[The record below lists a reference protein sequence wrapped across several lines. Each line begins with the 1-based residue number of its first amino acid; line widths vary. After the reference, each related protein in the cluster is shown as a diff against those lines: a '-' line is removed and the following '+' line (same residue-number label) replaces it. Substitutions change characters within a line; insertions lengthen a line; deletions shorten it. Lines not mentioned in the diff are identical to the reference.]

1 MTMKLDH
8 ATIVAQDYEA
18 VRRFFVDIA
27 GMSVGPR
34 PPFGVDGYWL
44 YLDDAPV
51 VHLIAANPAL
61 AAPSG
66 GSPASRIDH
75 IALRVGALA
84 EWQALLGRLEENAID
99 YAEADVPLSGEKQVF
114 VRIAPGV
121 VVEFVTAVF
130 K

>member
-1 MTMKLDH
+1 MKLDH
-8 ATIVAQDYEA
+8 ATIVAQDCQA

-27 GMSVGPR
+27 GMTVGPR

-44 YLDDAPV
+44 YLEGAPV
-51 VHLIAANPAL
+51 IHLIASDPAL

-66 GSPASRIDH
+66 PTASRIDH
-75 IALRVGALA
+75 VALRVGAVD
-84 EWQALLGRLEENAID
+84 EWHSLLGRLKENAID

-114 VRIAPGV
+114 VRLAPGV

>member
-1 MTMKLDH
+1 MKLDH
-8 ATIVAQDYEA
+8 ATIVAQDCQA

-27 GMSVGPR
+27 GMTVGPR
-34 PPFGVDGYWL
+34 PPFGFEGYWL
-44 YLDDAPV
+44 YVEGAPV
-51 VHLIAANPAL
+51 IHLIASDPAL

-66 GSPASRIDH
+66 PASRIDH
-75 IALRVGALA
+75 VALRIGAVD
-84 EWQALLGRLEENAID
+84 EWHSLLGRLTENAID

-114 VRIAPGV
+114 VRLAPGV